1 MNPLVAVH
9 QRLWQSFRRLPL
21 WVQLWLAV
29 ILLPAN
35 LLSLFLLDYPS
46 ARMIAFAALFALGSN
61 MLLLYWYGG
70 FNRLMAVPHL
80 LVWGPLQVM
89 LPIYLAGSAPT
100 PNLNEVNYVCWVLAV
115 NGISLFFDI
124 LDSWRWLQGERQLF

>member
-1 MNPLVAVH
+1 MNAFVELH
-9 QRLWQSFRRLPL
+9 QRLWQSFRRLPV
-21 WVQLWLAV
+21 WVQLWMAA

-46 ARMIAFAALFALGSN
+46 ARMIALAALLALGSN
-61 MLLLYWYGG
+61 MLLMYWYAG
-70 FNRLMAVPHL
+70 FTRLMAMPHL

-89 LPIYLAGSAPT
+89 LLMYLMASTPT
-100 PNLNEVNYVCWVLAV
+100 ADEVMYIGLVLAV
-115 NGISLFFDI
+115 NGISLYFDA